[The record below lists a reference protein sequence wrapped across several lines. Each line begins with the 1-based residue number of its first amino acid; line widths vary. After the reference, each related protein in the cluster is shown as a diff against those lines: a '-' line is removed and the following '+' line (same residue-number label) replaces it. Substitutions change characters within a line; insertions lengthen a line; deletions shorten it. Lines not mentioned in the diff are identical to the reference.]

1 MICLKT
7 FQSILN
13 FLNFGWVILPTTCG
27 DTTCGGVT
35 GAHLVNEGAVILF
48 SGVGRGEVGGCS
60 FAFKMHK
67 IPLITVIL
75 ILVRK

>member
-7 FQSILN
+7 FQSILS
-13 FLNFGWVILPTTCG
+13 FLNCGWVIF

-48 SGVGRGEVGGCS
+48 SGAGRGEVGGALLLLRCI
-60 FAFKMHK
+60 K
-67 IPLITVIL
+67 
-75 ILVRK
+75 